1 MGNLNLICNVGFS
14 LSLLNV
20 LQKKLLQG
28 KLISLQYYHE
38 VCSDALYFCF
48 VIVKM
53 DGRESISKVMM
64 QIYSL
69 NSTF

>member
-1 MGNLNLICNVGFS
+1 MS
-14 LSLLNV
+14 YK
-20 LQKKLLQG
+20 KKLLQG

-38 VCSDALYFCF
+38 VCSDVLYFCF

-53 DGRESISKVMM
+53 DGRESISKMMM